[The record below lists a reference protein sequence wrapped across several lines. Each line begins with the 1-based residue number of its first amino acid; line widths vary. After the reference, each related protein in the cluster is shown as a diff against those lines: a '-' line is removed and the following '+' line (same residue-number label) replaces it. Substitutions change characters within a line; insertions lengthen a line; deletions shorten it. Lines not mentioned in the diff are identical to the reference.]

1 RRTRVK
7 LALIPKISGM
17 NLVIELSHPKYKSAI
32 YSKLGLV
39 DKSAATS
46 NSKQI
51 EILIIDGRKLYIVQL
66 PHHST
71 ILRYLENDQNRKN
84 MENRAKAKGL
94 FLIYDPNFRGLSI
107 AADGK
112 KAIT

>member
-1 RRTRVK
+1 VYK
-7 LALIPKISGM
+7 PPKTDFTFEKPI
-17 NLVIELSHPKYKSAI
+17 NFENCHTK
-32 YSKLGLV
+32 
-39 DKSAATS
+39 
-46 NSKQI
+46 
-51 EILIIDGRKLYIVQL
+51 IVFGDF
-66 PHHST
+66 HSHST

-84 MENRAKAKGL
+84 MKNRAKAKGL